1 MRFKLLVLGYRGRL
15 KMIQHLHPKKERF
28 RSVLM
33 CLHSPGDLNT
43 TPLYAHR
50 TLACHSHTSQAR
62 RCGGPGK
69 APTRTLC
76 LVGILHHGFPHRR
89 VPGSLAGPRACA
101 VGRDTVRC
109 SHPVTCPTSHLSGSS
124 SLPPLS
130 SKGMDTFPHLLPDV

>member
-62 RCGGPGK
+62 RCGGPGE
-69 APTRTLC
+69 APTRTLY
-76 LVGILHHGFPHRR
+76 LVGIRHHGFPHRR

-109 SHPVTCPTSHLSGSS
+109 PHPVTCPASHLSGSS